1 MASSRGRRLS
11 VSRRRGGCARAAPSP
26 PAAGCCPLEQR
37 WPRPPHWGSFSWP
50 CQTGPSRTGQR
61 PGLLASDSPRN
72 EAAKNVVK
80 NFFVV
85 LTSVSDGVRNRYDG
99 GGHHVGLILMV
110 NVLESSNGRHAAL
123 LVLVVIM
130 VLFDMLVTP
139 VILGIISISLNS
151 QVLT

>member
-1 MASSRGRRLS
+1 
-11 VSRRRGGCARAAPSP
+11 
-26 PAAGCCPLEQR
+26 
-37 WPRPPHWGSFSWP
+37 
-50 CQTGPSRTGQR
+50 
-61 PGLLASDSPRN
+61 
-72 EAAKNVVK
+72 
-80 NFFVV
+80 
-85 LTSVSDGVRNRYDG
+85 
-99 GGHHVGLILMV
+99 MV